1 MSDLPFHSN
10 TTNNVVL
17 RPLHPEDR
25 HLLTYLCSTD
35 PLRFLTPRL
44 NIDHYGPNSPILHTW
59 GAFSEVTG
67 DMCGLLFRLNNT
79 IIAADVDG
87 RCSAAFVRLI
97 DGESRIAGVRGTAE
111 VVSGIQAGLRNY
123 RSVAWEDSYY
133 MRLQTPP
140 NCTETLLSTA
150 RLAVPQDIEMLS
162 AMYAD
167 AGSMYRSRANVAEKL
182 ATTTIA
188 VVEEPPLG
196 KREARIVSAGML
208 SPDGPDAGLI
218 GGVFTL
224 PNVRGKGYAG
234 AVVSLLSVHLQA
246 QNKVP
251 VLFYENPVAGRVYRR
266 LGFEE
271 VGRWAVLYLAPITA
285 SSG

>member
-1 MSDLPFHSN
+1 MSDIPFHSESN
-10 TTNNVVL
+10 SNVVL
-17 RPLHPEDR
+17 RQLHPEDR
-25 HLLTYLCSTD
+25 HLITGLCKTD
-35 PLRFLTPRL
+35 PQRFLTPRL
-44 NIDHYGPNSPILHTW
+44 NIDHYGLDSPSLHAW
-59 GAFSEVTG
+59 GAFSSTTDE
-67 DMCGLLFRLNNT
+67 MCGLLFRLNNT

-97 DGESRIAGVRGTAE
+97 DGETHIAGVRGTAD
-111 VVSGIQAGLRNY
+111 VVSGIQAGVRNY
-123 RSVAWEDSYY
+123 RSVAWEDSFY
-133 MRLQTPP
+133 MRLTGRPDCP
-140 NCTETLLSTA
+140 AELLTIA
-150 RLAVPQDIEMLS
+150 RLAVPQDIELLS

-182 ATTTIA
+182 ATTTVA
-188 VVEEPPLG
+188 VVEEQALG
-196 KREARIVSAGML
+196 KRAARIVSAGML

-224 PNVRGKGYAG
+224 PIVRGRGYA
-234 AVVSLLSVHLQA
+234 AAIVSLLSLHLQA

-271 VGRWAVLYLAPITA
+271 VGRWAVLYLAPVTGSA
-285 SSG
+285 G